1 MTEQT
6 KRSLWVWCAMS
17 ERDRRNQLRL
27 VGWIFAWAAAWVL
40 ASAGIS
46 RGWVPGGAPA
56 ITVTLLHVLLGGAMM
71 LAFRRFLREADELQ
85 RRIQLEALALG
96 FGAAVVGAA
105 AYRLL
110 ERAGAVGATD
120 VSDVIMILAVAYSV
134 GVLAG
139 QRRYA

>member
-1 MTEQT
+1 MMEQA

-40 ASAGIS
+40 ASAGIG

-110 ERAGAVGATD
+110 ERAGATDVSD
-120 VSDVIMILAVAYSV
+120 VSDVIMILAVGYSV
-134 GVLAG
+134 GVIAG

>member
-1 MTEQT
+1 MEQT

-27 VGWIFAWAAAWVL
+27 VGWIFAWAATWVL
-40 ASAGIS
+40 ASAAIS
-46 RGWVPGGAPA
+46 RGWVPGGAAA

-71 LAFRRFLREADELQ
+71 LAYRRFLREADELQ

-96 FGAAVVGAA
+96 FGAALVGAA

-110 ERAGAVGATD
+110 ERAGAIGATD
-120 VSDVIMILAVAYSV
+120 VSDVIMILAVASSV

>member
-1 MTEQT
+1 MEQT

-27 VGWIFAWAAAWVL
+27 VGWIFAWAATWVL
-40 ASAGIS
+40 ASAAIS
-46 RGWVPGGAPA
+46 RGWVPGGAAA

-71 LAFRRFLREADELQ
+71 LAYRRFLREADELQ

-96 FGAAVVGAA
+96 FGAALVGAA

-110 ERAGAVGATD
+110 ERAGAIGATD

>member
-1 MTEQT
+1 
-6 KRSLWVWCAMS
+6 
-17 ERDRRNQLRL
+17 
-27 VGWIFAWAAAWVL
+27 
-40 ASAGIS
+40 
-46 RGWVPGGAPA
+46 
-56 ITVTLLHVLLGGAMM
+56 M

-110 ERAGAVGATD
+110 ERAGATDVSDVSD
-120 VSDVIMILAVAYSV
+120 VSDVIMILAVGYSV
-134 GVLAG
+134 GVIAG

>member
-1 MTEQT
+1 MMEQA
-6 KRSLWVWCAMS
+6 KRSLWVVVCD
-17 ERDRRNQLRL
+17 ERAGSPDQLRL

-40 ASAGIS
+40 ASAGIG

-110 ERAGAVGATD
+110 ERAGATD
-120 VSDVIMILAVAYSV
+120 VSDVIMILAVGYSV
-134 GVLAG
+134 GVIAG

>member
-1 MTEQT
+1 MEQT

-40 ASAGIS
+40 ASAAIS
-46 RGWVPGGAPA
+46 RGWVPGGAAA

-71 LAFRRFLREADELQ
+71 LAYRRFLREADELQ
-85 RRIQLEALALG
+85 HRIQLEALALG
-96 FGAAVVGAA
+96 FGAALVGAA

-110 ERAGAVGATD
+110 ERAGAIGATD

>member
-1 MTEQT
+1 
-6 KRSLWVWCAMS
+6 
-17 ERDRRNQLRL
+17 
-27 VGWIFAWAAAWVL
+27 
-40 ASAGIS
+40 
-46 RGWVPGGAPA
+46 
-56 ITVTLLHVLLGGAMM
+56 MM

-110 ERAGAVGATD
+110 ERAGATD
-120 VSDVIMILAVAYSV
+120 VSDVIMILAVGYSV
-134 GVLAG
+134 GVIAG